1 MRDPNDLPF
10 PPPES
15 GNVSGVHAPVGLPS
29 DMLSSF
35 SGKRSSGN
43 SRMAL
48 VLAAIVA
55 VVGVLGFRYVTA
67 KPAAGM
73 AILFTNPANVGVSLD
88 GGAVALQSTPLKL
101 EGLAPEVEHWIE
113 ISTEGFKPTTQRFT
127 LREGE
132 VKLLPAV
139 ALEPIK
145 VDTGFALDSNP
156 TGASVLVDGAKLGV
170 TPLRLTTLEP
180 GKHVIRVDNGLT
192 HTPWEGPIEAVKG
205 EVAELPTVQ
214 LVALSAR
221 EVKKAERAAKAA
233 AKAAAKHAAN

>member
-15 GNVSGVHAPVGLPS
+15 GNVSGVHAHVGLPS

-35 SGKRSSGN
+35 GGKRSGGGSKTPY
-43 SRMAL
+43 

-55 VVGVLGFRYVTA
+55 VVGILGFRSLTA
-67 KPAAGM
+67 KPDPGIAV
-73 AILFTNPANVGVSLD
+73 LYTNPANVGLSVD
-88 GGAVALQSTPLKL
+88 GSAVALQSTPLKL
-101 EGLAPEVEHWIE
+101 EGLAPDVEHSIE
-113 ISTEGFKPTTQRFT
+113 ISTEGFKPTTQRFK
-127 LREGE
+127 LVEGE
-132 VKLLPAV
+132 VKALPAV
-139 ALEPIK
+139 VLEPIK

-156 TGASVLVDGAKLGV
+156 TGATVLLDGTKLGV

-180 GKHVIRVDNGLT
+180 GKHVIRVENGLT
-192 HTPWEGPIEAVKG
+192 HTPWEGPIDAIKG

-221 EVKKAERAAKAA
+221 EVKKAERAAKLA
-233 AKAAAKHAAN
+233 AKAAAKHAAK